1 MPYHKV
7 TFIDDLPELNQL
19 ENENEDK
26 VRRFVRK
33 NQNMEDLSPQSGMP
47 TPPAQRN
54 YVPKD
59 IQRYTEEPA
68 MFESNQQMILPPEEI
83 IINPQEKQLPVLY
96 CQDVFYHVSDCPI
109 CKKIYKN
116 DVNMYLIVI
125 AILVLMCALLFK
137 KVLGV

>member
-7 TFIDDLPELNQL
+7 TFIDDLPELNQV
-19 ENENEDK
+19 EKDK
-26 VRRFVRK
+26 VSRFVRK
-33 NQNMEDLSPQSGMP
+33 NQDIEDLSPKSGMT

-59 IQRYTEEPA
+59 MQHYTQEPV
-68 MFESNQQMILPPEEI
+68 MFEDQQMILPPEEV
-83 IINPQEKQLPVLY
+83 IINPPEKQLPVLY

-116 DVNMYLIVI
+116 DVNMYLIII
-125 AILVLMCALLFK
+125 AVLVLMCALLFK